1 MTVKC
6 KALKAFKVV
15 INNDL
20 RTFSNGETIMLEQ
33 QDAERLVHVGLMA
46 IVSDPPFA
54 AVKIVG
60 KPKVRKKAV
69 KRDNN

>member
-20 RTFSNGETIMLEQ
+20 HTFSDGETIMLEQ

-46 IVSDPPFA
+46 IVVDPVFA

-60 KPKVRKKAV
+60 KPKVSKKAV